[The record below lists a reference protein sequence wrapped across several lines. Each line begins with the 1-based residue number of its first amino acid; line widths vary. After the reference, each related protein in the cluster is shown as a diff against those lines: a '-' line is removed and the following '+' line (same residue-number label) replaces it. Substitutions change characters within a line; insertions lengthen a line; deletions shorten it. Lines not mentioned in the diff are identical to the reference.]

1 MGDTPDLW
9 ATWGAEVKRRRKA
22 KGWSQHQL
30 ALASRLVVTTISAIE
45 TGKAG
50 GSDQTKMKIA
60 AALEAEVADV
70 FTYPTVTEAAS

>member
-1 MGDTPDLW
+1 MTETPDLW
-9 ATWGAEVKRRRKA
+9 AGWGAEVKRRRKE

-30 ALASRLVVTTISAIE
+30 AVGSGLVVTTISDIE

-60 AALEAEVADV
+60 RALGAEVSQV
-70 FTYPTVTEAAS
+70 FAYPRVAEAAS